1 MAWSLPVQRPPPQ
14 TYQIL
19 TPTSSSPQA
28 HPQDPILSRC
38 EMCNSSAP
46 GGEKG
51 ATPAPILGRGWGQAW
66 GPAEGKASW
75 KEALVRHGAGG
86 AGRPAP
92 KCSSCLVHM
101 VRRAPY
107 EVGKAGP
114 GGSTGPPGPSWFPKG
129 QMRPHALEGALN
141 PL

>member
-75 KEALVRHGAGG
+75 KEALVRHGAGVLG
-86 AGRPAP
+86 GQPPNVPPALSTWSGERLMRWGRRGQEAAPAP
-92 KCSSCLVHM
+92 Q
-101 VRRAPY
+101 A
-107 EVGKAGP
+107 
-114 GGSTGPPGPSWFPKG
+114 PPGSPRG
-129 QMRPHALEGALN
+129 R
-141 PL
+141 